1 MTGQPASHST
11 LILVDSLHAK
21 LPKCGTGQTQ
31 SQVRSS
37 TWELGNPRARGS
49 SPPRLDSRLAH
60 PRLLAL
66 HYMNLSQHQ
75 YHFNGTVMASNKKRN
90 YDGNYLDFGFTSI
103 TDEGVVKPQY
113 VHDEDLKE
121 EFLFCEP
128 LEQSTKGE
136 DVMQKL
142 TEFFES
148 EGLDWGNLCGICTDG
163 APAMLGSQ
171 SGFVTRVIQKATN
184 AIPLHCMIH
193 RQALASKTLPSELQN
208 TLNTII
214 KTVHFVKGSALNTR
228 LFKRLCQ
235 DMDAAHET
243 LLFHTAVRWLSKG
256 NVVQRV
262 FELREEISLFLRIQ
276 NKQDLLSAWSADSF
290 EIRLAYLVDIFR
302 QLNTLNLELQGKG
315 SLIIDF
321 VDKIKAFIRKME
333 NWRRKVGMGNLAML
347 ETVSEIVEECDAA
360 TQNLITQH
368 LEALEGEFKRYFPD
382 IQSLTSRLVRTPFT
396 APVTCIP
403 EDNDDGQTELLT
415 LQEDSGAKM
424 KFETESLTVFW
435 SSVAAS
441 YPNLCDLAFRHLLPF
456 SSTYSCEAAFSQL
469 LHITKYHN
477 RLEVKHDLR
486 CALSETKPRI
496 KKLVDNL
503 QHHPSH

>member
-1 MTGQPASHST
+1 
-11 LILVDSLHAK
+11 
-21 LPKCGTGQTQ
+21 
-31 SQVRSS
+31 
-37 TWELGNPRARGS
+37 
-49 SPPRLDSRLAH
+49 
-60 PRLLAL
+60 
-66 HYMNLSQHQ
+66 
-75 YHFNGTVMASNKKRN
+75 
-90 YDGNYLDFGFTSI
+90 
-103 TDEGVVKPQY
+103 
-113 VHDEDLKE
+113 
-121 EFLFCEP
+121 
-128 LEQSTKGE
+128 
-136 DVMQKL
+136 
-142 TEFFES
+142 
-148 EGLDWGNLCGICTDG
+148 
-163 APAMLGSQ
+163 
-171 SGFVTRVIQKATN
+171 
-184 AIPLHCMIH
+184 
-193 RQALASKTLPSELQN
+193 
-208 TLNTII
+208 
-214 KTVHFVKGSALNTR
+214 
-228 LFKRLCQ
+228 
-235 DMDAAHET
+235 
-243 LLFHTAVRWLSKG
+243 VRWLSKG

-262 FELREEISLFLRIQ
+262 FELREEISLFLRVQ
-276 NKQDLLSAWSADSF
+276 NKQDMLSAWSADSF

-302 QLNTLNLELQGKG
+302 QLNKLNLELQGKG

-347 ETVSEIVEECDAA
+347 ETVSEIAEECDVA

-382 IQSLTSRLVRTPFT
+382 IQSLTSQLVRFPFT

-403 EDNDDGQTELLT
+403 DDNDDGQTELLT

-435 SSVAAS
+435 SSMAAS

-469 LHITKYHN
+469 LHIKTKYHS

-503 QHHPSH
+503 QRSEANGLGGGIAGSPQPPGFTPKRYNLAQIARHMDRNTCTQGQLNAY